1 MRIVSAAEMRLLEKL
16 TDECGCSYECMMELA
31 GKAVAQ
37 VVVERIPAEKGRIV
51 ILIGPGNNG
60 GDGLV
65 AARYLRLQGY
75 IVACYALKHRVD
87 ADTNRNKLA
96 ELQVPFTAAED
107 DPNLDGLAHQLE
119 GCAAIV
125 DALFGTGMQGPLR
138 GNAPAVLARVRHYV
152 DSVGMNTLPIVTS
165 LTQAAKRTKP
175 LVIAVDMPSGLDAD
189 TGTADANTLKADITV
204 TFGCPKYGHF
214 IFPGAALVGQ
224 LHVADIG
231 LVQPGDEPAKPHT
244 ATPQLINTW
253 LPQRPSDSNKG
264 MFGSVLVVGGSSSYS
279 GAPRLAAEAAYRLG
293 AGLVTLGLPV
303 GIYPSAAAQLPDTT
317 FLVFPDN
324 PNAITAQAV
333 ELVYD
338 VVRKYSAL
346 LIGPGL
352 GAAPETKSFMDE
364 LLGLTD
370 EQASHEARKI
380 LPPTVIDA
388 DGLNLLSAY
397 PRWWERLPAECAI
410 TPHPGE
416 MARLC
421 NCSVQQ
427 VQADR
432 WGCARKHAVL
442 WRCTVVLKGA
452 FTVCASPQGEVIII
466 PFANPLLAVAGTG
479 DVLAGAIAGLVAQK
493 MPIYQAAVCGAFL
506 HGLAGE
512 YRRAE
517 IGEAG
522 LMAHELLPLL
532 ARAANDIRQI

>member
-16 TDECGCSYECMMELA
+16 TDEHGCSYERMMELA

-37 VVVERIPAEKGRIV
+37 VVTERVPVEKGRIV
-51 ILIGPGNNG
+51 VLIGPGNNG

-75 IVACYALKHRVD
+75 MVVCYALKHRAV
-87 ADTNRNKLA
+87 ADRNRIQLA
-96 ELQVPFTAAED
+96 ELQVPFTAAEE

-119 GCAAIV
+119 GCAAVV
-125 DALFGTGMQGPLR
+125 DALFGTGVQCPLR
-138 GNAPAVLARVRHYV
+138 GNAPAVLARVQHYIDFLGRV
-152 DSVGMNTLPIVTS
+152 TLPVTIALS
-165 LTQAAKRTKP
+165 QAAKRTKP

-189 TGTADANTLKADITV
+189 TGAVDANTLKADITV

-224 LHVADIG
+224 LYVADIG
-231 LVQPGDEPAKPHT
+231 LVQLGDEPAKPHA

-253 LPQRPSDSNKG
+253 LPKRPSDSNKG
-264 MFGSVLVVGGSSSYS
+264 TFGSALVVGGSSSYS
-279 GAPRLAAEAAYRLG
+279 GAPRLAAEAAYRVG
-293 AGLVTLGLPV
+293 AGLVTLGLPA

-324 PNAITAQAV
+324 PNVITAQAA

-338 VVRKYSAL
+338 VVGKYSAL

-352 GAAPETKSFMDE
+352 GTAPETKAFMDGI
-364 LLGLTD
+364 LGLAS
-370 EQASHEARKI
+370 EQTSNEARKM

-397 PRWWERLPAECAI
+397 PRWWERLPAECVI

-421 NCSVQQ
+421 GCSVQQ

-432 WGCARKHAVL
+432 WGCAREHAVL
-442 WRCTVVLKGA
+442 WHCTVVLKGA
-452 FTVCASPQGEVIII
+452 FTVCASPQGEVIIV

-493 MPIYQAAVCGAFL
+493 TPIYQAAVCGAFL

-522 LMAHELLPLL
+522 LTAHELLPLL
-532 ARAANDIRQI
+532 ARAANNIRQI